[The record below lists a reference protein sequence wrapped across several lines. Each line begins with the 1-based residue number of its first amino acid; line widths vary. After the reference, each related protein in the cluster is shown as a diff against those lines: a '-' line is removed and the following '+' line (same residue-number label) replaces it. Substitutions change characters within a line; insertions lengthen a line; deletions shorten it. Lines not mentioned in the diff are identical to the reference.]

1 MPDYKQ
7 LGLRAGLEIHQQ
19 LDAGHKLFCKCPIK
33 KSEDFPFSVTR
44 RLRPAAGELDVVDP
58 AAIYEFLRNK
68 KFIYK
73 YNLESSCLIELD
85 EKPPDPINSDAL
97 ETAMK
102 ISKVLGAEIVDEI
115 HVMRKTVIDGSA
127 VSGFQR
133 TALIALNG
141 SLDASFGPVGIRTI
155 CLEEDA
161 GTPLQRGAD
170 FVEYRLDRLGVPLI
184 EIATSAEMHE
194 PQHVKE
200 VAESIGML
208 LRSFPVVRGIG
219 SIRQDVNVSIEAGAR
234 VEIKGFQELEK
245 IPQLVEN
252 EVKRQVALVEIKDE
266 LHKRGLR
273 ESEFEMPKNVTDMFR
288 DTNAGFVRRVI
299 DAGGFV
305 CAAKLPRFE
314 GLMKMHCGDR
324 TFGKELSAYAEA
336 FGLGLVHSD
345 ELQKFPFLEGEFHSL
360 RKELGAGE
368 RDLLFI
374 VAGHSLEA
382 VGKTAEAV
390 VERAKRCLLG
400 VPEETRVADGI
411 GSKYTRPLPGSGRL
425 YPESD
430 IPAIKIDTDYV
441 AALQLPKTLQERK
454 EELSEDLTEE
464 LAKQLVRSKYFPLFE
479 EFRAFGPRLVATTF
493 LSTFTDL
500 RRRGLAVEKI
510 TRDHL
515 FKVFSLAQK
524 GSLSKG
530 ALPKIFEMLAS
541 GEEIDEVISQFESLP
556 EKEIE
561 KITKETIAGN
571 VGKKESVIIGLVM
584 QQLRGRADGR
594 VVADIVRRQMK

>member
-1 MPDYKQ
+1 MIDYKQ
-7 LGLRAGLEIHQQ
+7 LGLRCGLEIHQQ
-19 LDAGHKLFCKCPIK
+19 LDAGRKLFCSCPIR
-33 KSEDFPFSVTR
+33 KSEDFPLSVTR

-73 YNLESSCLIELD
+73 YNPESSCLVELD
-85 EKPPDPINSDAL
+85 EKPPDPINPAAL
-97 ETAMK
+97 ETALK
-102 ISKVLGAEIVDEI
+102 ISKMLSASIVDEV

-141 SLDASFGPVGIRTI
+141 YLDASFGEVGIRTI
-155 CLEEDA
+155 SLEEDA
-161 GTPLQRGAD
+161 GTPLQRGHD

-184 EIATSAEMHE
+184 EIATSAEMHTPE
-194 PQHVKE
+194 QVKE

-219 SIRQDVNVSIEAGAR
+219 SIRQDVNVSIEQGAR

-252 EVKRQVALVEIKDE
+252 EVQRQLSLVQIKSE

-273 ESEFEMPKNVTDMFR
+273 EEEFGSPKNFTGLFKA
-288 DTNAGFVRRVI
+288 TNAGFVRRVV
-299 DAGGFV
+299 DSGGFV
-305 CAAKLPRFE
+305 SAAKLPGFA
-314 GLMKMHCGDR
+314 GMMKVHCGDR

-345 ELQKFPFLEGEFHSL
+345 ELQKFPFLSGEFAAL
-360 RKELGAGE
+360 RKEFGAGE

-382 VGKTAEAV
+382 VMKTAEAV
-390 VERAKRCLLG
+390 IERAKQCLLG
-400 VPEETRVADGI
+400 VPEETRVADGV

-430 IPAIKIDTDYV
+430 IPAITISRDYV
-441 AALQLPKTLQERK
+441 DSLELPKTLKEKK
-454 EELSEDLTEE
+454 EELSEELTEE

-479 EFRAFGPRLVATTF
+479 EFKEFGPRLVATTF

-500 RRRGLAVEKI
+500 RRRGFPLEKV

-524 GSLSKG
+524 GALSKD

-541 GEEIDEVISQFESLP
+541 GEEIGKVISQFESLP

-561 KITKETIAGN
+561 KAVNDVISKNA
-571 VGKKESVIIGLVM
+571 GKKESLIIGLVM
-584 QQLRGRADGR
+584 QQLRGRADGS
-594 VVADIVRRQMK
+594 VVAEIVRREMK

>member
-1 MPDYKQ
+1 MLDYKS
-7 LGLRAGLEIHQQ
+7 LGMRAGLEIHQQ
-19 LDAGHKLFCKCPIK
+19 LDAGHKLFCRCLIK
-33 KSEDFPFSVTR
+33 KSEDFPFSVAR

-73 YNLESSCLIELD
+73 YNPESSCLIELD
-85 EKPPDPINSDAL
+85 EKPPDHINASAL
-97 ETAMK
+97 ETVLK
-102 ISKVLGAEIVDEI
+102 ISKMLSASIVNEV

-141 SLDASFGPVGIRTI
+141 FLDTSFGEVGIRTI
-155 CLEEDA
+155 SLEEDA
-161 GTPLQRGAD
+161 GTPLQRGHD
-170 FVEYRLDRLGVPLI
+170 FVEYRLDRLGIPLV
-184 EIATSAEMHE
+184 EIATSAEMHT
-194 PQHVKE
+194 PGQVKE

-219 SIRQDVNVSIEAGAR
+219 SIRQDVNVSIESGAR

-252 EVKRQVALVEIKDE
+252 EVQRQISLLQIKDE

-273 ESEFEMPKNVTDMFR
+273 ENEFGMPKSVTDMFR
-288 DTNAGFVRRVI
+288 DTNAGFVRRVV

-305 CAAKLPRFE
+305 CAAKLPGFA

-324 TFGKELSAYAEA
+324 TFGRELSAYAEA

-345 ELQKFPFLEGEFHSL
+345 ELQKFPFLEGEFNSL

-390 VERAKRCLLG
+390 IERAKRCLLG

-430 IPAIKIDTDYV
+430 IPAIAIDRKY
-441 AALQLPKTLQERK
+441 LEGLKLPKTLSEIREQLS
-454 EELSEDLTEE
+454 EELTPE
-464 LAKQLVRSKYFPLFE
+464 LAKQLVRSKHFPLFE
-479 EFRAFGPRLVATTF
+479 EFKGFGPRLVAATF

-500 RRRGLAVEKI
+500 RRRGFAVEKI

-524 GSLSKG
+524 GSLSKD
-530 ALPKIFEMLAS
+530 ALPLVFEQLAS
-541 GEEIDEVISQFESLP
+541 GVDVDEVLSKFEALS

-561 KITKETIAGN
+561 KIVKETIAGN
-571 VGKKESVIIGLVM
+571 AGKKESLIIGLVM

-594 VVADIVRRQMK
+594 VVADIVRREMK